1 MDNLDPLYLFA
12 NVVIGAIG
20 TGYFIYGKRQS
31 HFLALLTGIGLI
43 AITFIVSDLLWLCLW
58 AVLLMAA
65 PKLLGQYF

>member
-12 NVVIGAIG
+12 NIVVGSIG

-31 HFLALLTGIGLI
+31 HFLALLAGVGLI
-43 AITFIVSDLLWLCLW
+43 AITFFVADLLWLCLL

-65 PKLLGQYF
+65 PKLLGQYL

>member
-12 NVVIGAIG
+12 NIVVGSIG

-31 HFLALLTGIGLI
+31 HFLALVAGVGLI
-43 AITFIVSDLLWLCLW
+43 AITFFVADLLWLCLL

-65 PKLLGQYF
+65 PKLLGQYL